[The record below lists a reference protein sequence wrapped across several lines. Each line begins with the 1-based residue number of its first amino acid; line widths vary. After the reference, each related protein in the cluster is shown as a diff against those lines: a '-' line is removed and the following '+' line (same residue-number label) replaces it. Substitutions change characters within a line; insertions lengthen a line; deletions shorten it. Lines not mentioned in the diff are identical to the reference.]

1 LKVILTKDFEKL
13 GSLGDIVKV
22 KDGYAKNFLIPNKI
36 AVLAN
41 EGNIKQVELVKKS
54 LVKKEAKNIEEAKQ
68 VAEQL
73 KELEIVFK
81 VKASPDGKLYGS
93 ITGKDIADEIFK
105 QRKVEIDKKKI
116 ELESHLKDLG
126 EYEIEIKLYK
136 DIKSKIK
143 VILES
148 EDELEGEG
156 EDQKVEDLK
165 AGEELNNEE
174 SS

>member
-1 LKVILTKDFEKL
+1 MKVILTKDFEKL

-36 AVLAN
+36 AVLASESN
-41 EGNIKQVELVKKS
+41 VKQVELVKKS
-54 LVKKEAKNIEEAKQ
+54 LVKKDAKNIKEAKQ

-93 ITGKDIADEIFK
+93 ITSRDIADEIFR

-136 DIKSKIK
+136 DIKSKIR

-148 EDELEGEG
+148 EGELEGEG
-156 EDQKVEDLK
+156 EDQKVED
-165 AGEELNNEE
+165 
-174 SS
+174 